1 MEQLAYSLLPVR
13 RFFAKHHAVVFVSI
27 STLLLALA
35 IFMLYNVLTTA
46 TSDSTTTQTS
56 SLGGFDQ
63 QTIDKIKKLHDSSDS
78 SDTLVF
84 PSSHPNPFAE

>member
-1 MEQLAYSLLPVR
+1 MKQLAYSLLPVR
-13 RFFAKHHAVVFVSI
+13 RFFAKHHAVIFVSI
-27 STLLLALA
+27 SALLLALA
-35 IFMLYNVLTTA
+35 IFMLYTVLTTA
-46 TSDSTTTQTS
+46 TSDTTTQTS